1 MSCDIK
7 VEFYLNHFHDEGTD
21 FVCSIYFHYSSL
33 YGPPL
38 QALLQATYAMGN
50 TMGPAIGGGLQEV
63 S

>member
-1 MSCDIK
+1 M
-7 VEFYLNHFHDEGTD
+7 NHFHDEGTD
-21 FVCSIYFHYSSL
+21 FVCSVHSHYSSL